1 MEILSF
7 KDYVSLNQKTIIF
20 SYGHLCDAL
29 ATM

>member
-7 KDYVSLNQKTIIF
+7 KNYVLFNQKTIIV

-29 ATM
+29 ATV